1 MEREPVNESFVFHA
15 EWINDLPQRFR
26 EKFSMLAINY
36 AIYGIEPEIDEDSLE
51 FSEWIK
57 IKRRIDSDKNAYKEV
72 CEKRA
77 EAGRRGGFAKGK
89 NNGSENKNAENSN
102 AKNNENE
109 NSKNSNA
116 KKEIAKIANANFA
129 KNKIAKIAEYDSEY
143 DSEYE
148 SDTEFDSDSHTDSEF
163 VSHGDEKSVCES
175 QEIGIDKAIRD
186 KESVFL
192 ELWDASPQIF
202 GIRTTGILR
211 PKQYHEYFKSDFV
224 TESYIRQGMRNF
236 VNAVKDGS
244 LEACYIPK
252 TFENFILNNTLARYQ
267 EPRGKKTNA
276 EAVKTAEKYMP
287 KKRELDVSAIPENWA
302 EAD

>member
-1 MEREPVNESFVFHA
+1 MEREPVNESFVFHYSFIKGLPQEYKMKFA
-15 EWINDLPQRFR
+15 EWALDYGFFGKEPDLGDNPLEAPFWNIIR
-26 EKFSMLAINY
+26 E
-36 AIYGIEPEIDEDSLE
+36 
-51 FSEWIK
+51 
-57 IKRRIDSDKNAYKEV
+57 RIDSDKNTYKET

-77 EAGRRGGFAKGK
+77 EAGRIAGIKSGEKRRQ
-89 NNGSENKNAENSN
+89 
-102 AKNNENE
+102 
-109 NSKNSNA
+109 NSKNEPAEPNVQKMNERS
-116 KKEIAKIANANFA
+116 
-129 KNKIAKIAEYDSEY
+129 KNERFEHEY

-163 VSHGDEKSVCES
+163 VSPCDENSVCES
-175 QEIGIDKAIRD
+175 QETGIDKAIRD

-267 EPRGKKTNA
+267 EPRGKKPNA
-276 EAVKTAEKYMP
+276 EAVRTAEKYMP
-287 KKRELDVSAIPENWA
+287 KKQEFDVSAIPENWA